1 MQSLFAAP
9 KYLPPMYFAAGA
21 ELGIYRR
28 LDVNGEDTNHWLA
41 DQDLAMPMSLR
52 AKDTNGGTV
61 FGYYPEN
68 PQWWVTGFNPNVPDM
83 PADDMIAIYT
93 MDMSGKPG
101 MFEAFYK
108 EWFLKS
114 EKRTKDPRLAI
125 NPFTQTVIF
134 TFMPEGMKKACIV

>member
-1 MQSLFAAP
+1 MPSPDFGAE
-9 KYLPPMYFAAGA
+9 A

-28 LDVNGEDTNHWLA
+28 MEVNGEDTNHWLA

-52 AKDTNGGTV
+52 VKDTNGGTI

-83 PADDMIAIYT
+83 PADDMIAIFT

-108 EWFLKS
+108 EWFVIRAGESKNPMLV
-114 EKRTKDPRLAI
+114 I
-125 NPFTQTVIF
+125 NPFTKSVIF
-134 TFMPEGMKKACIV
+134 TFMPEGMESACIV